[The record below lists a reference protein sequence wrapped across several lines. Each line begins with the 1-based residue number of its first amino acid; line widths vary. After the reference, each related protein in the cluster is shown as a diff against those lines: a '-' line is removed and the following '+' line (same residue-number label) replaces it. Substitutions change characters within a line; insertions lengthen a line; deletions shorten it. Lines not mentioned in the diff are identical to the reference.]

1 MAAGQ
6 FEYDLVV
13 IGSGPAGEK
22 GAVQAAY
29 FGKRVA
35 VVEKA
40 PALGGACVNTGTLP
54 SKTLRETAL
63 FLSGYRQREL
73 YGGLSVE
80 LHGTPSVPELMC
92 RQEPVLGTEGQRI
105 RANLARHGV
114 DLVEGAAQLLDEHT
128 LEVTPDEGAP
138 RRLTTDVV
146 LIATG
151 STPHRPAFVPFED
164 PEVDDSD
171 SILRLDR
178 IPRALV
184 VLGGGVIGCEY
195 ASIFAALGTRCTIVE
210 GREQILGFLDGE
222 VNQLLTTQLKALG
235 IEILLKREVVEVGRR
250 EGQLHCRL
258 SDGTDLECERL
269 LFAGGRAGNTRS
281 LGLDRIGAAADARGL
296 LKVDD
301 KFRVVGVPGGRVY
314 AAGDVIGFPALASVA
329 MEQGRVA
336 TCHAFGLA
344 YKQKVASQF
353 PYGLY
358 TIPEVSMIGE
368 SEESARKKGLDV
380 EVGRARYGDNA
391 RGQIVGDVHG
401 LVKLVFD
408 ARDKKLLGVHIIGE
422 RATELVHIGAAVM
435 HFGGGIDDF
444 IDQVFNFPTLG
455 EMFKYAAY
463 DGLGRL
469 QRRGDNVIAQ
479 AVQKH

>member
-1 MAAGQ
+1 MLGAM
-6 FEYDLVV
+6 YDYDRVV

-35 VVEKA
+35 VIERS

-63 FLSGYRQREL
+63 FLSGYRQREM
-73 YGGLSVE
+73 YGLQVKLTGS
-80 LHGTPSVPELMC
+80 PSVPELMC
-92 RQEPVLGTEGQRI
+92 RQEPVLGHEGGRI
-105 RANLARHGV
+105 RANLERHKV
-114 DLVEGAAQLLDEHT
+114 DLLEGSARFVDEHT
-128 LEVTPDEGAP
+128 LEVTPEAGPP
-138 RRLTTDVV
+138 RRVSSDVV

-178 IPRALV
+178 IPKAMV
-184 VLGGGVIGCEY
+184 ILGGGVIGCEY

-222 VNQLLTTQLKALG
+222 VNALLTKQLRALG
-235 IEILLKREVVEVGRR
+235 CDLLFKKEVVDVGRTD
-250 EGQLHCRL
+250 GVLHCRL

-269 LFAGGRAGNTRS
+269 LFAGGRAGNTR
-281 LGLDRIGAAADARGL
+281 RIGLERINAAADARGL
-296 LKVDD
+296 IKVDD
-301 KFRVVGVPGGRVY
+301 KFRVAGVAGGRVY

-336 TCHAFGLA
+336 ACHAFGIE

-368 SEESARKKGLDV
+368 TEESAKKKGIDF
-380 EVGRARYGDNA
+380 EVGRSRYGDNA
-391 RGQIVGDVHG
+391 RGQIVGDVNG
-401 LVKLVFD
+401 MLKLVFD
-408 ARDKKLLGVHIIGE
+408 ARDKKLLGVHVIGE
-422 RATELVHIGAAVM
+422 RATELVHTGAAVM
-435 HFGGGIDDF
+435 HFHGGIDDF
-444 IDQVFNFPTLG
+444 IEQVFNFPTLG

-469 QRRGDNVIAQ
+469 RQRAKVIAER
-479 AVQKH
+479 VQKL